1 MNLTRFSS
9 EFLNASIWQNFLTEL
24 LRNWAFVYKI
34 NKVYWHKKSEAI
46 TEKKNVLNL
55 DKKASNRFLLTL
67 KSPFDIFLAAK
78 QQKNFSHSLV
88 KTLPMSQVCVS
99 WGHKNVPSHNKNLSN
114 WAVPIQST
122 VGTSVSVKNSFWS
135 NVTNSDSLTSSSI
148 STSSS
153 KLSRVSSKSTLGRW
167 QCNFDYQTEKWCQ
180 IWQRLK

>member
-1 MNLTRFSS
+1 MILLILTRFCS

-78 QQKNFSHSLV
+78 QQKVFTFLSQDSPHVSGMCELGPQKRSLPQQ
-88 KTLPMSQVCVS
+88 K
-99 WGHKNVPSHNKNLSN
+99 
-114 WAVPIQST
+114 
-122 VGTSVSVKNSFWS
+122 SF
-135 NVTNSDSLTSSSI
+135 
-148 STSSS
+148 
-153 KLSRVSSKSTLGRW
+153 KLSRSYSINCW
-167 QCNFDYQTEKWCQ
+167 NFCVREKFFLIKCD
-180 IWQRLK
+180 

>member
-1 MNLTRFSS
+1 MILTRFCS

-46 TEKKNVLNL
+46 TEKENVLTL

-88 KTLPMSQVCVS
+88 KTLPMSQVCGS
-99 WGHKNVPSHNKNLSN
+99 LGHKNVPSHNKIFRTEPFLFNQMLELLCP
-114 WAVPIQST
+114 WKILFDQMWLIVIHWPPPQ
-122 VGTSVSVKNSFWS
+122 FPPPPP
-135 NVTNSDSLTSSSI
+135 SSQESHQNQ
-148 STSSS
+148 
-153 KLSRVSSKSTLGRW
+153 L
-167 QCNFDYQTEKWCQ
+167 
-180 IWQRLK
+180 